1 MTTKLLIL
9 ATLLAAG
16 CSESDR
22 SRATVR
28 VEPQQPPR
36 RVIAPPTGT
45 VRSLPPH
52 AIRADGV
59 GPYRLGEK
67 VSSVMSQ
74 LPSGPRIARLE
85 IPGVVRTSV
94 IRAEDGAV
102 LIGGETTSTAMFVAV
117 VGPEVARTDSNV
129 HVGSS
134 LDELVRAAG
143 PLAEDLEHARDPRL
157 VVPAAPRNARIVL
170 EGDRIA
176 AIVVVVPPD
185 RVPVKLG
192 PPPEAECRR
201 PAGSGRKQVGA
212 CLSGAGELIDL
223 EEEEIVVHPADSE
236 RVLHTLR
243 VPGLVFAAPLRS
255 AGDGRDELVV
265 VARLDEP
272 QRRTWT
278 LAAYRFEGTRLVR
291 TIEPEVVY
299 ELSSAQSRWIGAE
312 LRDVELYL
320 ELASRPDAIEVG
332 GVLVARAGERV
343 RDVAL
348 AWPKVVTRRH
358 HKAPGDAQDAGTGD
372 AKTAAGASDGPAPQ

>member
-1 MTTKLLIL
+1 MTRQVLIL
-9 ATLLAAG
+9 AALVAAAG
-16 CSESDR
+16 CGDDR
-22 SRATVR
+22 AKATVR
-28 VEPQQPPR
+28 AEPQQPPR

-67 VSSVMSQ
+67 VSAVMSQ

-94 IRAEDGAV
+94 ISAEDGAV
-102 LIGGETTSTAMFVAV
+102 LIGGETTSTATFVAV
-117 VGPEVARTDSNV
+117 VGAEVARTDSNV
-129 HVGSS
+129 HVGSTRE
-134 LDELVRAAG
+134 ELERTAG
-143 PLAEDLEHARDPRL
+143 PLVEDLEHARDPRL

-176 AIVVVVPPD
+176 AIVVVTPD
-185 RVPVKLG
+185 RAPVKLG
-192 PPPEAECRR
+192 PQPDAECRR
-201 PAGSGRKQVGA
+201 PAGSGRKQIGA
-212 CLSGAGELIDL
+212 CLSGTGEVIDL
-223 EEEEIVVHPADSE
+223 EDEELVVHPADSE
-236 RVLHTLR
+236 RVLASLR
-243 VPGLVFAAPLRS
+243 VPGLVFAAPIRS
-255 AGDGRDELVV
+255 PGDPRDELVV
-265 VARLDEP
+265 VARLDDS

-278 LAAYRFEGTRLVR
+278 VAAYRLEGKGLVR
-291 TIEPEVVY
+291 TVDPEVVY

-332 GVLVARAGERV
+332 GLLTARASDRV

-348 AWPKVVTRRH
+348 ASPKVVTRRH
-358 HKAPGDAQDAGTGD
+358 HKPPGDAQDAGTGD
-372 AKTAAGASDGPAPQ
+372 AKTAAAGGAGGRAE